1 MTPGTPGPPPNLLII
16 MSDEHAPQFS
26 GAYGHPLVR
35 TPQLDRLA
43 GEGVLFENA
52 YCNSPLCGPSRMSFM
67 TGRHV
72 HQVGAWDNS
81 TPLPSDMPTWAHML
95 RAAGYDVVL
104 SGKQHFVGP
113 DQRHGFRT
121 QLARDLHAE
130 HAHPIFDWAEGTR
143 TATQPWPS
151 LAEAGPGTTTEIEVD
166 DQAEAAALAYLRDP
180 ARQDQPWALN
190 VSFIAPHFPF
200 VVPERFWSLYPPETV
215 DLPDIPTGHLE
226 GQHPVHQRLR
236 RMFGMATFPEEQVR
250 RGRTGYYGLISY
262 LDEKIGRL
270 LDALDERGL
279 ADNTLVV
286 YLSDHGEM
294 AGEHGM
300 WRKSSFYEHSSRIPL
315 VMRWPGTLP
324 AGRRVGGVV
333 SLVDVVAT
341 MVDAANAPAA
351 GPLAGESLLPLA
363 RGDAGEA
370 PWKDEAFAAYLAHG
384 VDRPMAM
391 LRQGRY
397 KLMTSLGEAPEL
409 YDLDVDP
416 GELRDLASDPAYEPV
431 LDGLWQALPA
441 DWDPV
446 SIERRVRQS
455 QRERLLIAAAETGIR
470 AEDAR
475 AQWYAT
481 GSTVSPA

>member
-1 MTPGTPGPPPNLLII
+1 MKTETQPNLLVI

-26 GAYGHPLVR
+26 GAWGHPLVR
-35 TPQLDRLA
+35 TPHLDRLA
-43 GEGVLFENA
+43 SEGVLFENA

-72 HQVGAWDNS
+72 HQIGAWDNATS
-81 TPLPSDMPTWAHML
+81 LPSDIPTWAHML

-104 SGKQHFVGP
+104 SGKQHFVGA
-113 DQRHGFRT
+113 DRRHGFRA

-130 HAHPIFDWAEGTR
+130 HAHPIFDWDEGIR
-143 TATQPWPS
+143 TATAPWPC
-151 LAEAGPGTTTEIEVD
+151 LAEAGPGVTTEIEVD

-200 VVPERFWSLYPPETV
+200 VVPERFWNLYPPEEV
-215 DLPDIPTGHLE
+215 DLPVIPPGHLE
-226 GQHPVHQRLR
+226 AQHPVHQRLR
-236 RMFGMATFPEEQVR
+236 EMFGMVEFSEDLVR
-250 RGRTGYYGLISY
+250 RGRVGYYGLITC

-270 LDALDERGL
+270 LDTLHEQGL

-286 YLSDHGEM
+286 YVSDHGEM

-300 WRKSSFYEHSSRIPL
+300 WRKSSFYEHSARIPV
-315 VMRWPGTLP
+315 VMRWPGALP
-324 AGRRVGGVV
+324 AGRRVGEVV

-341 MVDAANAPAA
+341 MIDAAGAPLA
-351 GPLAGESLLPLA
+351 GPLAGDSLLPLA
-363 RGDAGEA
+363 RGETLAT

-397 KLMTSLGEAPEL
+397 KLMAFFDEAPEL
-409 YDLDVDP
+409 YDLVNDP
-416 GELRDLASDPAYEPV
+416 GELHNLAGDPAHQPV
-431 LDGLWQALPA
+431 LDTLRQALR
-441 DWDPV
+441 DQWDPV
-446 SIERRVRQS
+446 DLERRVRQS
-455 QRERLLIAAAETGIR
+455 QRERLLIASAETGIGP
-470 AEDAR
+470 EDAQ
-475 AQWYAT
+475 ALWYAT
-481 GSTVSPA
+481 GSTVPPV

>member
-1 MTPGTPGPPPNLLII
+1 MTLGTPPNLLII

-26 GAYGHPLVR
+26 GVYGHPLVQ
-35 TPQLDRLA
+35 TPHLDRLA

-67 TGRHV
+67 TGRHI
-72 HQVGAWDNS
+72 HQIGAWDNAAA
-81 TPLPSDMPTWAHML
+81 LPSDIPTWAHML
-95 RAAGYDVVL
+95 RAVGYDVAL

-113 DQRHGFRT
+113 DQLHGFRT

-130 HAHPIFDWAEGTR
+130 HAHPIFDWAEGTLE
-143 TATQPWPS
+143 ATNPWPC

-180 ARQDQPWALN
+180 ARQAGPWALN

-200 VVPERFWSLYPPETV
+200 VVPERFWNLYPPDTV
-215 DLPDIPTGHLE
+215 DMPVIPPGHLE
-226 GQHPVHQRLR
+226 AQHPVHQRLR
-236 RMFGMATFPEEQVR
+236 RMFGMVEFPEDQVR
-250 RGRTGYYGLISY
+250 RGRAGYYGLISY

-270 LDALDERGL
+270 LDALDHTGL
-279 ADNTLVV
+279 AENTLVV
-286 YLSDHGEM
+286 YVSDHGEM

-300 WRKSSFYEHSSRIPL
+300 WRKSSFYEHSARIPL
-315 VMRWPGTLP
+315 VMRWPGALP
-324 AGRRVGGVV
+324 AGRRVREVV

-341 MVDAANAPAA
+341 MVEAGHAPAA
-351 GPLAGESLLPLA
+351 GPLAGASLLPLA
-363 RGDAGEA
+363 WGDDGAM

-384 VDRPMAM
+384 ADRPMAM

-409 YDLDVDP
+409 YDLEDDP
-416 GELRDLASDPAYEPV
+416 GEVRDLANDPAYQPV
-431 LDGLWQALPA
+431 LDGLRRALPS

-446 SIERRVRQS
+446 DLERRVRQS
-455 QRERLLIAAAETGIR
+455 QRERLLIMDAETGIQ

-475 AQWYAT
+475 ARWYAT
-481 GSTVSPA
+481 GSTVPPA